1 MNVANLKVSAQI
13 TLADGSLAEV
23 LGVMPAES
31 QVRIK
36 YVDTL
41 GAPELTGTEAVVSS
55 DDVIA
60 VVEGTHTEGLA

>member
-1 MNVANLKVSAQI
+1 MNVANLKVSMQI

-23 LGVMPAES
+23 LAVMPAEA
-31 QVRIK
+31 QVRIR

-55 DDVIA
+55 DEVIA
-60 VVEGTHTEGLA
+60 IVEGTHTEGLA

>member
-1 MNVANLKVSAQI
+1 MNVANLKVSTQV

-23 LGVMPAES
+23 LAVMPADA
-31 QVRIK
+31 QVRIR

-55 DDVIA
+55 DEVIA
-60 VVEGTHTEGLA
+60 IVEGTHTEGLS